1 MRILVADDCPST
13 RKLLLRNLINWGY
26 DPVCVS
32 DGAACWDSLSRA
44 DAPRMAI
51 LDWHMPGLD
60 GTEVCTRLRDQIDTP
75 YTFVILLTSRGDRQS
90 LLAGL
95 RAGADDYISKPF
107 DPEELQ
113 QRLCTGKRII
123 ELQDRLLAVQE
134 LLRTQAT
141 HDSLTGVW
149 NRGEI
154 VRFLQR
160 EWNRTCRQKSSM
172 AALLIDVDHFKSV
185 NDRYRHLVGDEVL
198 SRIAKAIRDQIR
210 VYDQVGRFG
219 GEEFLVVLPGTDE
232 FTAPVVA
239 ERVRSYIERHP
250 IYRFDA
256 AIHVSVSIGICAVTP
271 ADCMSIEEVIRRA
284 DVALYKAKDQGRN
297 QWVVHSQCDAPP
309 AGMHSIAMV
318 HTP

>member
-1 MRILVADDCPST
+1 MRLLVADDCPAT
-13 RKLLLRNLINWGY
+13 RKLLLRNLINWGF

-32 DGAACWDSLSRA
+32 NGTECWDALSRS

-60 GTEVCTRLRDQIDTP
+60 GTEICTRLRDQIDTP

-113 QRLCTGKRII
+113 QRLYTGKRII
-123 ELQDRLLAVQE
+123 ELQDRLLSVQE
-134 LLRTQAT
+134 QLRTQAT
-141 HDSLTGVW
+141 HDPLTGVW

-160 EWNRTCRQKSSM
+160 EWNRTCRQHSTM
-172 AALLIDVDHFKSV
+172 TALLIDVDLFKSV
-185 NDRYRHLVGDEVL
+185 NDRYGHLVGDEVL

-256 AIHVSVSIGICAVTP
+256 AIHVTVSIGICSVTP
-271 ADCMSIEEVIRRA
+271 LDCLSIEEAIRRA
-284 DVALYKAKDQGRN
+284 DVALYKAKEQGRN
-297 QWVVHSQCDAPP
+297 QWMVYSANDALPV
-309 AGMHSIAMV
+309 GMHSISMA
-318 HTP
+318 HSS